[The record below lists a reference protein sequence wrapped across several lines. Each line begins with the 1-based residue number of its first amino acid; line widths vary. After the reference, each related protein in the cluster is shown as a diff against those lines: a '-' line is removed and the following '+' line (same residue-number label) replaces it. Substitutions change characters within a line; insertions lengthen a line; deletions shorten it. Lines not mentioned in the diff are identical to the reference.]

1 MPPSRTSK
9 SKPSSLPS
17 LSRRW
22 QNPSRPPSTLPTPM
36 PGVAIAGP
44 TTASPVPAPPSVSPL
59 PIVLP
64 PPSSIVIPPPLTSHT
79 AVSVSTPEGYTWPLF
94 THHPLHVRQHL
105 KLPPIRSHTPRHPTL
120 PSIQTL
126 FPEMNFGAPMGT
138 VQPQSQNINPLHPT
152 IGFANTNVWQD
163 DYS

>member
-17 LSRRW
+17 LSRGG
-22 QNPSRPPSTLPTPM
+22 QNPPSTLPTPM
-36 PGVAIAGP
+36 PIAAAGP
-44 TTASPVPAPPSVSPL
+44 TTASPVPVPPSAFPL
-59 PIVLP
+59 PIVLPP

-79 AVSVSTPEGYTWPLF
+79 AVSAPTPEGYTWPLF
-94 THHPLHVRQHL
+94 THHLHVRQHL

-138 VQPQSQNINPLHPT
+138 VQPQSLNRNPLHPT

-163 DYS
+163 DCS